1 MDILHRSGRT
11 IEYSV
16 STDFVVQM
24 DPIDWV
30 DKFFLYYNTSVQLL
44 SVQINSW
51 KNMNLYSCR
60 DNQMANL

>member
-44 SVQINSW
+44 NT
-51 KNMNLYSCR
+51 
-60 DNQMANL
+60 

>member
-30 DKFFLYYNTSVQLL
+30 DKFFLYYNTFVQL
-44 SVQINSW
+44 SEIGTNKFVETYKSIFF
-51 KNMNLYSCR
+51 
-60 DNQMANL
+60 